1 MKSVINVH
9 LSFYTVISNISDFD
23 SKCFEKVHHINQLSK
38 DFEKE
43 IISTVDRVIQEKGD
57 NRHIEMDAGVQE
69 CMYHVALCQ
78 EKSQG
83 IKGRD
88 DIIDVSL
95 FLFYLMVWV

>member
-1 MKSVINVH
+1 
-9 LSFYTVISNISDFD
+9 
-23 SKCFEKVHHINQLSK
+23 
-38 DFEKE
+38 
-43 IISTVDRVIQEKGD
+43 
-57 NRHIEMDAGVQE
+57 MDAGVQE

-95 FLFYLMVWV
+95 FLFYLMVYSSLNDNLNFNKVMNYIKQDLNKTCTWICM